1 MGNDIKEI
9 LEMSEKLDDQI
20 KNETVV
26 DNKAKII
33 PNQRSMTIDILYCE
47 A

>member
-20 KNETVV
+20 KNETAV

-33 PNQRSMTIDILYCE
+33 PNQRSMTIDTLYCE